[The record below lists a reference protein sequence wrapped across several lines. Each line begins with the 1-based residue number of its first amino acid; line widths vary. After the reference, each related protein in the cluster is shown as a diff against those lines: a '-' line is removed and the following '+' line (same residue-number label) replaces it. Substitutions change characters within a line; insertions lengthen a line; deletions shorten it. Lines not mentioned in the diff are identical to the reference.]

1 MLVSVVQQSESVI
14 CIHISTLFQI
24 VLLYRSLQNIGQS
37 FLCYTE
43 GSHQLSILYIAVC
56 ICESQSASLS
66 LISLSPLV
74 TIISFLHPGLHFSF
88 VNTFI
93 CRYHFLKFHLIK
105 EISDDTCLSLSDLL
119 HSAWQSLGPSMPLQ
133 MALFCSFSCLN
144 NIQLYIYAI
153 SFLSIIPSLDI
164 QVASMSTYCNQ
175 CCNEH

>member
-1 MLVSVVQQSESVI
+1 MLVAVVQQSGYVYIYPLFFRLCSCIGHYRILARVSCVI
-14 CIHISTLFQI
+14 QKVLISYLF
-24 VLLYRSLQNIGQS
+24 
-37 FLCYTE
+37 
-43 GSHQLSILYIAVC
+43 YIQQCVYVN
-56 ICESQSASLS
+56 LS
-66 LISLSPLV
+66 LPVYPSYPLPPLV

-93 CRYHFLKFHLIK
+93 CTYHFLKFHLIK
-105 EISDDTCLSLSDLL
+105 EVSDDTCLSLSDLL

-133 MALFCSFSCLN
+133 MALFCSFSWLN
-144 NIQLYIYAI
+144 NIQLCIYAI